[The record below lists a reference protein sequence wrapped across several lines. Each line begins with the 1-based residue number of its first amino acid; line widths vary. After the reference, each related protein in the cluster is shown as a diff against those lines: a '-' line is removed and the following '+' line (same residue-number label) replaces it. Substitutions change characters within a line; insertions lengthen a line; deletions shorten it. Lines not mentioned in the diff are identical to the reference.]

1 MYPFKMNMTLLP
13 LLRKIVV
20 LVILKNVEWLMYPHF
35 ISLCNPKQLFWESW
49 LQLEVQ
55 SVVTEKTDDNRTKT
69 LDSTALCPSPY
80 PREKW
85 VFGQWF
91 FILMIKTPTKS
102 KTQDDFTQNTEAHG
116 IILNKNV
123 QISKSSHFILISIN
137 LIHHCLPF
145 KKTNAT
151 ESWLSNS
158 EFIIK
163 IGLRFKI
170 VCLKK

>member
-1 MYPFKMNMTLLP
+1 MNMTLLP
-13 LLRKIVV
+13 FLRKIVV
-20 LVILKNVEWLMYPHF
+20 LVIWKNVEWLMYPHF

-55 SVVTEKTDDNRTKT
+55 YVVTEKTDNWTKT
-69 LDSTALCPSPY
+69 LDSRALCPSPY

-85 VFGQWF
+85 VDVFNQWF

-102 KTQDDFTQNTEAHG
+102 KIQNDFTKHTEAHG
-116 IILNKNV
+116 IILTKNV
-123 QISKSSHFILISIN
+123 QNSKSSHFILISVN

-151 ESWLSNS
+151 ESWLLNC

-163 IGLRFKI
+163 IGLR
-170 VCLKK
+170 L